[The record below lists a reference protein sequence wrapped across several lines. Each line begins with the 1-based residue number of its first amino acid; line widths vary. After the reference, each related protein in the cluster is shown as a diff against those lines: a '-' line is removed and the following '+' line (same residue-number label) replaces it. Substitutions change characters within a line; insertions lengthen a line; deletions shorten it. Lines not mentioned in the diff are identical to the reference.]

1 MKNLNKKTLLVLLA
15 SMFSIPAYAIDV
27 DAKDYLPAPDG
38 TNVFLFYGQYAQR
51 DALYAGDK
59 KVESDPKL
67 ESTVSLFRFVHFTK
81 FKDYVIAPQITIP
94 VGKLKASKDISALGE
109 SSGVLGDIILANT
122 VLLYNEPEK
131 GKVWGV
137 TPFLTLPTGSY
148 DKNDALNMGENRYK
162 FTFQTSFVNKFTDKL
177 GTDLSADVTFYGK
190 NDEYGQ
196 NSTLK
201 QDPGYQLQADIFYD
215 IHNNFDLRAGVSYLN
230 AGETKVEN
238 VTADAAEQ
246 TKIWFGSQISLN
258 PKSSLILMVGRDIKV
273 ENTFRENARF
283 NLRYTYA
290 F

>member
-1 MKNLNKKTLLVLLA
+1 MEISNKKIFFALLA
-15 SMFSIPAYAIDV
+15 IMLPISANAIDV

-51 DALYAGDK
+51 DALYAGNK
-59 KVESDPKL
+59 KVEGDQKL
-67 ESTVSLFRFVHFTK
+67 ESTIGLFRFVHFTK
-81 FKDYVIAPQITIP
+81 FNDYVIEPQIIIP
-94 VGKLKASKDISALGE
+94 IGKLKASKDLSALGE

-122 VLLYNEPEK
+122 VLLYNESEK
-131 GKVWGV
+131 GRVWGV

-162 FTFQTSFVNKFTDKL
+162 FTFQTSFVNKFTPKL

-190 NDEYGQ
+190 NDKYGQ

-215 IHNNFDLRAGVSYLN
+215 VHNNYDLRAGVSYLN

-238 VTADAAEQ
+238 IMADAAKQ

-258 PKSSLILMVGRDIKV
+258 PKSFLILTVGRDIKV

-283 NLRYTYA
+283 NMRYTYA

>member
-1 MKNLNKKTLLVLLA
+1 MKISNKKTFLA
-15 SMFSIPAYAIDV
+15 VVTSMLSISTYAIDV

-59 KVESDPKL
+59 KVEGDPKL
-67 ESTVSLFRFVHFTK
+67 ESTVGLFRFVHFTK
-81 FKDYVIAPQITIP
+81 FKDYVIEPQIIIP
-94 VGKLKASKDISALGE
+94 VGKLKASKDISALGD

-122 VLLYNEPEK
+122 VLLFNEQEK

-148 DKNDALNMGENRYK
+148 DKDDTLNMGENRYK
-162 FTFQTSFVNKFTDKL
+162 FTLQTSLVNKFTDKL

-190 NDEYGQ
+190 NDDYGQ
-196 NSTLK
+196 DSTLE
-201 QDPGYQLQADIFYD
+201 QDPGYQLQADVFYQ
-215 IHNNFDLRAGVSYLN
+215 IQNNYDLRAGISYLN
-230 AGETKVEN
+230 AGKTEVEN

-246 TKIWFGSQISLN
+246 TKIWLGSQINLN
-258 PKSSLILMVGRDIKV
+258 PKSSLILTVGRDIKV

-283 NLRYTYA
+283 NMRYTYA